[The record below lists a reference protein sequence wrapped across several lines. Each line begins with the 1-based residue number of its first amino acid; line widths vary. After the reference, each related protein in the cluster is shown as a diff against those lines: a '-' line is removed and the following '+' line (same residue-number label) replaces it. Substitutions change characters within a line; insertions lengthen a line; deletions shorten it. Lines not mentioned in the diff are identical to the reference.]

1 MSPQRSVLKTG
12 VISCVVA
19 AGIAGTVA
27 GAPSATAA
35 PFLAVS
41 SIATGLSH
49 PWDIVT
55 APDGTALVTERAGRF
70 VAIRPGQAPK
80 TVRADL
86 SALWVHREAGLM
98 GLAVDPGFA
107 QNRRI
112 YSCQAEKAG
121 TGSSVAQGA
130 KIPQDVGS
138 VPLPWPNTGQ
148 QVTVASWRVS
158 PDWSSMQRE
167 RTVLAGIPLNAG
179 GRHAGCGLAAASDG
193 TLWIGTGD
201 NATAWYPQSRQSLGG
216 KVLHVNAATGR
227 PAAGNPDPAS
237 PIATLGHRNVQGIA
251 VQPGSG
257 RVYSIE
263 QGTSVDD
270 ELNLIR
276 PGANYGYRP
285 DRAPLIYDESVAMTD
300 PTRVPGAVGSIWKSG
315 NPTIATPALQFLPS
329 SGWGEWNGAVVI
341 AAQKAKKLVVVK
353 LDDSGTRVVRVDEA
367 LADRYGRLRALAV
380 DRDGSL
386 LVGTDAGT
394 DQILRIRPGA

>member
-1 MSPQRSVLKTG
+1 MSPQRSVLKFG
-12 VISCVVA
+12 VISCVLA
-19 AGIAGTVA
+19 AGVAGTVA
-27 GAPSATAA
+27 GAASASAA
-35 PFLAVS
+35 PGLAVS
-41 SIATGLSH
+41 TVATGLSH

-55 APDGTALVTERAGRF
+55 APDGTILLDERAGRF
-70 VAIRPGQAPK
+70 VAIRPGQAPQ
-80 TVRADL
+80 TVRADVGN
-86 SALWVHREAGLM
+86 LWVHREAGLM

-130 KIPQDVGS
+130 KIPQDVES

-167 RTVLAGIPLNAG
+167 RTVLAGIPVNAS
-179 GRHAGCGLAAASDG
+179 GRHAGCGLAASSDG

-285 DRAPLIYDESVAMTD
+285 DRAPVIYDESVPMTD
-300 PTRVPGAVGSIWKSG
+300 PTRVPGAVGPIWKSG

-329 SGWGEWNGAVVI
+329 SGWGEWNGAVV
-341 AAQKAKKLVVVK
+341 
-353 LDDSGTRVVRVDEA
+353 TRR
-367 LADRYGRLRALAV
+367 R
-380 DRDGSL
+380 
-386 LVGTDAGT
+386 
-394 DQILRIRPGA
+394 RPRSWLW